1 MKQHFNYMNSTRSYT
16 GASASNINVSDIRD
30 DWADAYQCYGKGANV
45 AKVTDAFVGDNVQT
59 IIGATFEDGYPNV
72 VERQSME
79 QYRAAEKLRMSEQRI
94 VAQQLEWEKHM
105 MAQAEAINA
114 AKKIAETKLTEEKKV
129 YEAPK
134 VEVKEV
140 VDEKPTETV
149 VEKATEVVE
158 EVAKE
163 PTPSL
168 KKEDVVEIIPN
179 EVESPK
185 VEPKV
190 ELKVETKVEETAEK
204 VADGAKVK
212 VDADAAVVK
221 EKKTETPKKEVAAK
235 PKAAATKK
243 TETKTNTKK
252 TATKSTSKKSSAA
265 KK

>member
-1 MKQHFNYMNSTRSYT
+1 MSTRSFT

-45 AKVTDAFVGDNVQT
+45 AKVADAFDGDNVQT

-79 QYRAAEKLRMSEQRI
+79 QYRAAEQLRMSEQRI

-114 AKKIAETKLTEEKKV
+114 AKKKVDEIKPTEEKKV

-149 VEKATEVVE
+149 DEKATEVVE
-158 EVAKE
+158 EVVKE

-168 KKEDVVEIIPN
+168 KKEDVVETIPN
-179 EVESPK
+179 EVEAPK
-185 VEPKV
+185 VEP
-190 ELKVETKVEETAEK
+190 KVETKVEETAEK
-204 VADGAKVK
+204 VVDGAEVK
-212 VDADAAVVK
+212 VEAVVVK
-221 EKKTETPKKEVAAK
+221 EKTTETPQKEVAAK

-243 TETKTNTKK
+243 TETKTDTKK

>member
-1 MKQHFNYMNSTRSYT
+1 MNSTRSYT

-45 AKVTDAFVGDNVQT
+45 AKVADAFDGDNVQT

-114 AKKIAETKLTEEKKV
+114 AKKKVAEIKPTEEKKV

-134 VEVKEV
+134 DEVKEV

-168 KKEDVVEIIPN
+168 KKEDVVETIPN
-179 EVESPK
+179 EVEAPK

-190 ELKVETKVEETAEK
+190 ETKVEKTAEK
-204 VADGAKVK
+204 VADAAEVK
-212 VDADAAVVK
+212 VEAAVVK

-235 PKAAATKK
+235 PKAVATKK
-243 TETKTNTKK
+243 TETKTAAKK

>member
-1 MKQHFNYMNSTRSYT
+1 MNNTRSFT
-16 GASASNINVSDIRD
+16 GASASNINTSDIRD
-30 DWADAYQCYGKGANV
+30 DWADAYQCYGKGVNV
-45 AKVTDAFVGDNVQT
+45 AKVADAFDGDNVQT

-79 QYRAAEKLRMSEQRI
+79 QYRAAEQLRMSEQRI

-105 MAQAEAINA
+105 MAQSEVINA
-114 AKKIAETKLTEEKKV
+114 AKKIAETKPTEEKKV
-129 YEAPK
+129 YEAPN
-134 VEVKEV
+134 VEVKEI

-168 KKEDVVEIIPN
+168 KKEDVVETIPN
-179 EVESPK
+179 EVEAPKAEPK

-190 ELKVETKVEETAEK
+190 ETKIEETADK
-204 VADGAKVK
+204 VADATEVK
-212 VDADAAVVK
+212 VEAAVVK
-221 EKKTETPKKEVAAK
+221 EKTETPKKEVAAK
-235 PKAAATKK
+235 PKAVATKK